1 MRWLDSI
8 IDSMD
13 MNLNKLR
20 DIVKDWEAW
29 CAAIR
34 GVAESD
40 TTERLNNNKK
50 THMKGVTLEGRGLI
64 HQANGTAI
72 ENSSYIFF
80 LLSFLT
86 SFNLEEFSVQ
96 FSSVAQFCLALCDPM
111 DCRSPDF
118 PVHHQLPDLT

>member
-72 ENSSYIFF
+72 ENSS
-80 LLSFLT
+80 
-86 SFNLEEFSVQ
+86 
-96 FSSVAQFCLALCDPM
+96 
-111 DCRSPDF
+111 
-118 PVHHQLPDLT
+118 

>member
-1 MRWLDSI
+1 MGWQRMRWLDSI

-29 CAAIR
+29 CAAIH

-50 THMKGVTLEGRGLI
+50 THMKGVTLEGLI

-72 ENSSYIFF
+72 ENSSSI
-80 LLSFLT
+80 L
-86 SFNLEEFSVQ
+86 
-96 FSSVAQFCLALCDPM
+96 
-111 DCRSPDF
+111 
-118 PVHHQLPDLT
+118 